1 MALHLLSSLPV
12 GGIQSSIGEATL
24 YALIG
29 FLTVIAGI
37 AFLVFV
43 VWLVGK
49 IISKFSIKNGKKT
62 EKTEKT
68 KKTEEKPSVV
78 SMDSEEGISEET
90 IAVIMAALT
99 AYYQTNQ
106 PKCEFTVKRIKRI

>member
-12 GGIQSSIGEATL
+12 GGIQSNIGETAL

-49 IISKFSIKNGKKT
+49 IISRFSIKNGK
-62 EKTEKT
+62 KT

-78 SMDSEEGISEET
+78 SMEAEEEISEET
-90 IAVIMAALT
+90 VAVIMAALT

>member
-1 MALHLLSSLPV
+1 MLFNLLKDVRKVEV
-12 GGIQSSIGEATL
+12 GDAAL

-29 FLTVIAGI
+29 FLVVFLGI

-49 IISKFSIKNGKKT
+49 ILSSVTAKSDDKKT
-62 EKTEKT
+62 KAAVLEKTVQPTNLMAENN
-68 KKTEEKPSVV
+68 ENEIP
-78 SMDSEEGISEET
+78 DET

-99 AYYQTNQ
+99 AYYQKNQ

>member
-1 MALHLLSSLPV
+1 MLFNLLNQVTYVSV
-12 GGIQSSIGEATL
+12 GDAAL

-29 FLTVIAGI
+29 LIVVFLGI
-37 AFLVFV
+37 AFLVFI

-49 IISKFSIKNGKKT
+49 ILSSVTAKSDNKKT
-62 EKTEKT
+62 KASAL
-68 KKTEEKPSVV
+68 EKPIQPAIRATENNENEIP
-78 SMDSEEGISEET
+78 DET